1 MSVIVGI
8 DFGESR
14 IGVAISDELKKI
26 SFPLG
31 VIQREQGSYSLK
43 RLKKLLDDRDIES
56 FLIGLPVRSDG
67 TLGVQG
73 EKVDSYSA
81 ALKDY
86 FQKEVFT
93 WDERFTTVI
102 ATNALREGS
111 TGEKKGRKV
120 VDKIAAQL
128 ILQSY
133 LDSRNKE
140 QPI

>member
-14 IGVAISDELKKI
+14 IGVAISDGLKKI

-31 VIQREQGSYSLK
+31 VIQREQGSYCLK
-43 RLKKLLDDRDIES
+43 RLKKLLDDREVES
-56 FLIGLPVRSDG
+56 FVIGLPVRTDG
-67 TLGVQG
+67 THSVQG

-102 ATNALREGS
+102 ATNILREGS
-111 TGEKKGRKV
+111 TGVKKGRKV

-133 LDSRNKE
+133 LDSRNQK
-140 QPI
+140 QPT